1 MKILNN
7 NIPPTLKKE
16 ESNYVNYSHYYKQK
30 TFSLCIIY
38 AKTETKTQALLNLP
52 FISSNLVCTLM
63 LVSGGVGGGGGAG
76 GVEDGVGVVVGVCD
90 GVWSTWERVSPL
102 ATVEEGSGGGVGATF
117 ITDGRLLLVL
127 SLFEGLSAA
136 GKMI

>member
-1 MKILNN
+1 
-7 NIPPTLKKE
+7 
-16 ESNYVNYSHYYKQK
+16 
-30 TFSLCIIY
+30 
-38 AKTETKTQALLNLP
+38 
-52 FISSNLVCTLM
+52 M

-76 GVEDGVGVVVGVCD
+76 GVEDGVGVVVGVCV

-102 ATVEEGSGGGVGATF
+102 ATVDEGSGGGVGATF

-136 GKMI
+136 GKMIWGYWEAREEIWLICLGMSEGMVECFYAEKEIL